1 MGVGVA
7 AHVDEQTGVVDDRAR
22 LLVGAHA
29 LGQPQGDQALAKHV
43 LHRLAEAEI
52 DAERE
57 RGDELGQADIRDIR
71 IRSHAGVAVR
81 LAAPAVK
88 GARSDYHRHMT
99 TEIPGLIDP
108 IAELAASGS
117 PTVSVVATRDDR
129 WDARSYLVSSG
140 ADAVLIDGNGNL
152 APLVAQARA
161 QGLEL
166 HAALLTHTHEDH
178 VAGIAELRASGLP
191 VLAHADAPGGFHD
204 RDLHV
209 GGVVKFGRARD
220 RADPPARPRRRAVR
234 LPDGR
239 RRRHRRLHLPAHRRR
254 ALGAE
259 RDLVRRA
266 HERDR
271 RPHPTLAR
279 DTVILPGHGP
289 ATTVSDE
296 LAANPFIRL
305 FRGDDEPPPPRD
317 CRVGGPFGLWEAE
330 LVLLAVDYDGGRKA
344 LVRFPTIGRSIVPGS
359 QLYTADG
366 QPWPVNA

>member
-1 MGVGVA
+1 
-7 AHVDEQTGVVDDRAR
+7 
-22 LLVGAHA
+22 
-29 LGQPQGDQALAKHV
+29 
-43 LHRLAEAEI
+43 
-52 DAERE
+52 
-57 RGDELGQADIRDIR
+57 
-71 IRSHAGVAVR
+71 
-81 LAAPAVK
+81 
-88 GARSDYHRHMT
+88 MT
-99 TEIPGLIDP
+99 TEISGLIDP

-117 PTVSVVATRDDR
+117 PSVSVVATRDDR

-140 ADAVLIDGNGNL
+140 VDAVLIDGNGNL
-152 APLVAQARA
+152 EPLVAHAGA

-209 GGVVKFGRARD
+209 GGVVKFGELVIE
-220 RADPPARPRRRAVR
+220 PIH
-234 LPDGR
+234 LPGHDAAQFAYRTGGVVVTGDSIYRHTVAGHSEPSETSFAEHMSGIDGR
-239 RRRHRRLHLPAHRRR
+239 IL
-254 ALGAE
+254 
-259 RDLVRRA
+259 
-266 HERDR
+266 
-271 RPHPTLAR
+271 TLAR

-366 QPWPVNA
+366 QPWPMDA